1 MVGRSQTPCRLSR
14 PGRWLD
20 ACCLIDRTWDG
31 QNWDD
36 QSWDDLNAADLLQT
50 GPASVCLALADP
62 VLGGPVSDDRTQ
74 YDRIQD
80 EFRDDLVWA
89 GTGRG
94 GPGPH
99 DPQGYARRRGGRK
112 LHHET
117 GFGQLERG
125 PWEDATKWSGM
136 LIRAPAQLLQ
146 SEASKVSAA

>member
-1 MVGRSQTPCRLSR
+1 LSG

-20 ACCLIDRTWDG
+20 VCCSIDRTWDG

-36 QSWDDLNAADLLQT
+36 QSWDDLDAADLLQT
-50 GPASVCLALADP
+50 GPALVCLALADP
-62 VLGGPVSDDRTQ
+62 VLPGPIS
-74 YDRIQD
+74 
-80 EFRDDLVWA
+80 DDLVWA

-94 GPGPH
+94 GPGLH
-99 DPQGYARRRGGRK
+99 DPQGYARRRGGWK